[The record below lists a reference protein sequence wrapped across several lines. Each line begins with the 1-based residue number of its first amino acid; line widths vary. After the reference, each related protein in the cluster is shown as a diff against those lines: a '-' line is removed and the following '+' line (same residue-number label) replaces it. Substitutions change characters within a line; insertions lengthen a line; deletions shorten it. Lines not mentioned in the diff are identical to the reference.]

1 MIALRRKEHGF
12 TLLEV
17 LVAMSILVMSFAAL
31 FGHEGVAIQMSDYSN
46 RARQATLLAQAK
58 MYDLEFKL
66 LDDSIDLY
74 DNCDSGDFR
83 KEGFKQFKWKVC
95 AYKLELEGGAT
106 DQITDRFLNMLT
118 GYGINADGSGTMG
131 AMTESVS
138 MQISM
143 AIAALPSFL
152 EKLEEKIRKVHLEV
166 SWTDM
171 VATRE
176 ITIERFV
183 TALGSDPT
191 DGPPPADGDAADS
204 TDTDALINKL
214 ESHLGG
220 SK

>member
-1 MIALRRKEHGF
+1 MIALRRTERGF

-17 LVAMSILVMSFAAL
+17 MVAMSILVMSFAAL

-46 RARQATLLAQAK
+46 RARQASLLAQEK

-95 AYKLELEGGAT
+95 AYKLELQDGAT
-106 DQITDRFLNMLT
+106 EQITDRFLNMLT
-118 GYGINADGSGTMG
+118 GYGIGANGSSTLG

-138 MQISM
+138 MQISV

-152 EKLEEKIRKVHLEV
+152 ERLEDKIRKVHLEV
-166 SWTDM
+166 TWTDM
-171 VATRE
+171 VAERE

-191 DGPPPADGDAADS
+191 DGPPPADGDAADA
-204 TDTDALINKL
+204 TDADALINAIETAVGK
-214 ESHLGG
+214 
-220 SK
+220 